1 MDNVRLGIIGFGGM
15 GRGVARRENTQGYT
29 VTAAVDAYET
39 AREAAKDEF
48 GLEAFET
55 VEQLLDADVVDAV
68 YVATP
73 NKFHAAPTIAC
84 LEEGVH
90 VICEKPIAKSAEEGE
105 AMIAAAEES
114 GSKLTINLSF
124 RATPEAVALKRIAE
138 GGDLGEIY
146 FARTGWVRN
155 RGIPGRG
162 WFGDLELAGGGPLID
177 LGVHRIDLALWLMGH
192 PRVVSVTGQTYSK
205 LGKRLRAEQGMD
217 FTVEDLAAGF
227 IRLENGATMEVTCS
241 WALNSEWREDMYTYV
256 YGTEAGAAHR
266 HVGGTYKFEV
276 VLWEERHGSF
286 REEKLTRLPSSQD
299 HVTAFMQAIREDGPV
314 PVDPRDALNVQY
326 VLDALYE
333 SARIGKEVRLD

>member
-1 MDNVRLGIIGFGGM
+1 LGIIGFGGM
-15 GRGVARRENTQGYT
+15 GRGLARRDEKPGYE
-29 VTAAVDAYET
+29 VTAVVDAYES
-39 AREAAKDEF
+39 ARQAAQDEF
-48 GLEAFET
+48 GLQTFET
-55 VEQLLDADVVDAV
+55 VEDLLGADVVDAV

-73 NKFHAAPTIAC
+73 NKFHATPTIAC
-84 LEEGVH
+84 LKAGVH
-90 VICEKPIAKSAEEGE
+90 VICEKPIGKSAEEGE
-105 AMIAAAEES
+105 AMIAASEES
-114 GSKLTINLSF
+114 GAKLTINLSF

-138 GGDLGEIY
+138 AGELGEVY

-192 PRVVSVTGQTYSK
+192 PKVVSVTGQTYSK
-205 LGKRLRAEQGMD
+205 LGKRLREKQGLD

-227 IRLENGATMEVTCS
+227 IRLENGATVEVTCS
-241 WALNSEWREDMYTYV
+241 WALNSEWREDMYTYL

-266 HVGGTYKFEV
+266 HVGGTYNFEV
-276 VLWEERHGSF
+276 VLWQERNGSF
-286 REEKLTRLPSSQD
+286 REEKLTRLPHSTN
-299 HVTAFMQAIREDGPV
+299 HVNSFVQAIREDGDV

-333 SARIGKEVRLD
+333 SARIGKEVRLDESS